1 MMSSKIFQVYYLT
14 EYSFGRTIQAWPK
27 LRYRAT
33 SANGANTLGFHGRE
47 MKMNQ
52 RCVRSVSRLIGIR
65 PESRTEKRQN
75 GDKLVRCC
83 NKAAAQVQHKTLE
96 IERRNAVKWC
106 GWRGSNSQG
115 CSPNHRHPTRVTV
128 WRVNQFRHI
137 HVVSSGPAL
146 YRAAGWLI

>member
-1 MMSSKIFQVYYLT
+1 MSSKIFRVYYLT
-14 EYSFGRTIQAWPK
+14 EYSFGRTILIWPRS
-27 LRYRAT
+27 RYRAT

-96 IERRNAVKWC
+96 TERQNAVKWC
-106 GWRGSNSQG
+106 GWRGSNSHG
-115 CSPNHRHPTRVTV
+115 TLCLVERRPTSLTG